1 MRITLNWFEPCD
13 TFFPCSSTKCTFPM
27 ISDQKALLV
36 LSSTGSI
43 SLPATRQQARQQE
56 LPCDGFYAEQ
66 RVTEQQGL
74 IIHFLGRVSNERKGH
89 PVTFSEMLYFLPG
102 CFLFAIGA
110 NGL

>member
-1 MRITLNWFEPCD
+1 
-13 TFFPCSSTKCTFPM
+13 M

-43 SLPATRQQARQQE
+43 GLPARQQE
-56 LPCDGFYAEQ
+56 LPCDGFYSEQ
-66 RVTEQQGL
+66 GMTEQQGL